1 MAPIVVQKTLSRS
14 VYFPKGASWMHYKSG
29 KVHEGGSSVT
39 VIVPLDEL
47 AMFQRTDAKSPF
59 VLQQ

>member
-1 MAPIVVQKTLSRS
+1 MVGQRRFSHS
-14 VYFPKGASWMHYKSG
+14 VYFPQGACWVHDKSG
-29 KVHEGGSSVT
+29 KVHEGGSSAT